1 MSVNNLITVN
11 NLWIDFCLYDKL
23 AVTCEPPRRR
33 EQDRRPQG
41 PARLRVADGTA
52 FALDVSMVLL
62 MSTQCTG
69 KNLPLAPFSQM
80 DDGKIDF
87 LILENKSRLETLKL
101 FNAVKAQGRHVFAK
115 SGVHY
120 LRVKESLTIEA
131 DAPEAI
137 NIDGENVGSTPFSM
151 KCLPGAIPILL
162 PAAAGAAGGGD
173 RV

>member
-1 MSVNNLITVN
+1 MKLWVRLGVDTNIAAEWLGPLRYDVGIVQEIIKARQRKTRFTV
-11 NLWIDFCLYDKL
+11 
-23 AVTCEPPRRR
+23 
-33 EQDRRPQG
+33 
-41 PARLRVADGTA
+41 DGTA
-52 FALDVSMVLL
+52 FALDASLVLL
-62 MSTQCTG
+62 MNTQCTG

-151 KCLPGAIPILL
+151 KCLPGAIPFLL